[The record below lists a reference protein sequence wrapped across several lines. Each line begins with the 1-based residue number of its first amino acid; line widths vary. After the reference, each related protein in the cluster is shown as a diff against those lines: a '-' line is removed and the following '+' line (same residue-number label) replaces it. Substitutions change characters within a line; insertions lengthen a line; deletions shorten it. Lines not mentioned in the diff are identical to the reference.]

1 MHLSIPQG
9 EARFSEI
16 RASVPGELRLSICE
30 LIPLDDERVLILG
43 MGDLVSEKGGF
54 AQELG
59 WIATIRDGL
68 ITTAAVDPDS
78 ATARRAAGLAP
89 GD

>member
-43 MGDLVSEKGGF
+43 MGDLVSDKGGF

-68 ITTAAVDPDS
+68 ITTAAVYPDS

-89 GD
+89 ED